1 VFSSGVM
8 LAMNSAFLG
17 VDAVDACLRRP
28 AEAPRA
34 LARFDRLVRRGAS
47 EFSWFIYRV
56 TNPTMQTLFMG
67 PSNRLRMKEA
77 VLSLLAG
84 DVFGKRP
91 FAASLLAFKAVF
103 YLMSFAH
110 LTRSLRAWRRRRDNI
125 RDADAA
131 NAGA

>member
-8 LAMNSAFLG
+8 LAMNSAFSG
-17 VDAVDACLRRP
+17 VEAVDACLRRP
-28 AEAPRA
+28 AQATRA
-34 LARFDRLVRRGAS
+34 LARFDRLARRGPR

-56 TNPTMQTLFMG
+56 TNPTMQTLFMA
-67 PSNRLRMKEA
+67 PSNSLRMKEA

-84 DVFGKRP
+84 DLFRNTP

-110 LTRSLRAWRRRRDNI
+110 LARSIRAWRRRRDNI